1 MGCRQYKLH
10 KQATVFVK
18 TSTADVSFVY
28 AVSGSKVGIGDQ
40 R

>member
-1 MGCRQYKLH
+1 MGCRQYKSH
-10 KQATVFVK
+10 KQVTVFVK

-28 AVSGSKVGIGDQ
+28 AVSGSKVGTGDQ